1 MPGLTR
7 DDALFLDFDG
17 TLADLADR
25 PDAVVVAPGLV
36 DGLNLLRGRLGGA
49 LAIVSGRSIAQI
61 DNFLAPLELPAAG
74 VHGAE
79 RRRIDGVTLHMEHTI
94 PDDIVES
101 LEGFAALHAGVL
113 VEVKPG
119 AVALHYRMA
128 PELEKQCIAAMQHA
142 AAHAPG
148 CAVLLGKKVAELKPV
163 SADKGAA
170 ITAFLEEPPFKGRRP
185 VFAGDDMTDEGGFAV
200 VQARGGIAIKV
211 GTGPSIATH
220 SLASPKALRHWIHR
234 ITNDLDPA
242 RLADELRSAKEAQ

>member
-7 DDALFLDFDG
+7 EDALFLDFDG
-17 TLADLADR
+17 TLADLAER
-25 PDAVVVAPGLV
+25 PDAVVIEPGLV
-36 DGLNLLRGRLGGA
+36 AAIVRLRDHLGGA

-61 DNFLAPLELPAAG
+61 DAFLTPLELPAAG

-79 RRRIDGVTLHMEHTI
+79 RRRFDGITLHHEHTI
-94 PDDIVES
+94 SPDIIES
-101 LEGFAALHAGVL
+101 LQAFAALHAGVL
-113 VEVKPG
+113 VETKPG

-128 PELEKQCIAAMQHA
+128 PQLEALCVGAMQRA
-142 AAHAPG
+142 ATFAPG
-148 CAVLLGKKVAELKPV
+148 CAVLLGKKVAELKPAT
-163 SADKGAA
+163 ADKGGA
-170 ITAFLEEPPFKGRRP
+170 IAAFLDEAPFRGRRP

-234 ITNDLDPA
+234 RATELDPA
-242 RLADELRSAKEAQ
+242 RSVSA